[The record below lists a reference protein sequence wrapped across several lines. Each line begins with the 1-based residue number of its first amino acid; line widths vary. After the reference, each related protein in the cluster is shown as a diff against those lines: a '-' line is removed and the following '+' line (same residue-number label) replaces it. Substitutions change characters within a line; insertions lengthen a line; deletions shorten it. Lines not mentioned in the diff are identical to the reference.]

1 MAEPHPYGQRL
12 QALELAKRC
21 RGQLREGLWN
31 LAGQV
36 TIAADVQRLEQSW
49 LAEDSES
56 SLERQLSNSWRT
68 NSWLDD
74 ESGTERRNSHP
85 RW

>member
-1 MAEPHPYGQRL
+1 MTRL
-12 QALELAKRC
+12 DSFEKDF
-21 RGQLREGLWN
+21 WN

-56 SLERQLSNSWRT
+56 SLERRLSNSWRT